1 MDTDDLTKEAYNV
14 LILQSEKVSKFLT
27 AEIGAAA
34 RLFSDED
41 EYLNAML
48 ELVCEVADEPCD
60 YLDFWTLFDI
70 VEPEDLS
77 DRADILAAEIKRV
90 MEIPIAKRGPVEWL
104 SG

>member
-1 MDTDDLTKEAYNV
+1 MIVESRDV
-14 LILQSEKVSKFLT
+14 SECLT

-34 RLFSDED
+34 RLFSDEND
-41 EYLNAML
+41 YLNAML

-90 MEIPIAKRGPVEWL
+90 IQIPIAQRGPQEW
-104 SG
+104 